1 MEYYENHDFHVSDMD
16 SYYSPK
22 RVRPRRLNCQRTQDF
37 MEARIRVLSNLYA
50 ELMPNFKTARYE
62 SLEGAGARKKT
73 KNIDVQESIS
83 PFDLE
88 CFEDIMPSLED
99 FGLLPEEDPKMTFEE
114 SLRMLS
120 EAQKDYEDSED

>member
-1 MEYYENHDFHVSDMD
+1 
-16 SYYSPK
+16 
-22 RVRPRRLNCQRTQDF
+22 

-50 ELMPNFKTARYE
+50 ELMPSFKTARYE
-62 SLEGAGARKKT
+62 SLEGAGARKQT

-99 FGLLPEEDPKMTFEE
+99 FGLLPEEDFGGKPANVIRGSKRLQRFRRLIQE
-114 SLRMLS
+114 
-120 EAQKDYEDSED
+120 